1 MSRPNYARKRDTSE
15 PDIVEALE
23 KAGFRVWRELPV
35 DLLVYRPDTGIRLL
49 ENKTPT
55 KTGKRR
61 KRKDQ
66 QAQDDFVKLTG
77 TPVVLTPEA
86 ALEALGAVAGKV
98 LRSGPCVTCS
108 R

>member
-1 MSRPNYARKRDTSE
+1 MSLNRWARKRDHSE
-15 PDIVEALE
+15 SDIVDALK
-23 KAGFRVWRELPV
+23 KAGFHVWTSLPV

-66 QAQDDFVKLTG
+66 AAQDDFISLTG
-77 TPVVLTPEA
+77 TPVVLTAE
-86 ALEALGAVAGKV
+86 EALRALGGI
-98 LRSGPCVTCS
+98 T
-108 R
+108 

>member
-1 MSRPNYARKRDTSE
+1 MTMPRYGKRDASE
-15 PDIVEALE
+15 SDIVKALK
-23 KAGFRVWRELPV
+23 KAGFRVWTRLPV

-66 QAQDDFVKLTG
+66 QDQDEFIQLTG
-77 TPVVLTPEA
+77 TPVALTAE
-86 ALEALGAVAGKV
+86 EALRKLGAM
-98 LRSGPCVTCS
+98 
-108 R
+108 

>member
-1 MSRPNYARKRDTSE
+1 MSRPNYARKRDDSE
-15 PDIVEALE
+15 KDIVEALE

-35 DLLVYRPDTGIRLL
+35 DLLVYRPDIGIRLL

-66 QAQDDFVKLTG
+66 KAQEEFIRLTG

-86 ALEALGAVAGKV
+86 ALRVLGAA
-98 LRSGPCVTCS
+98 P
-108 R
+108 